1 MNDKQLRELL
11 ADLSFEE
18 KLGEIQQITNTY
30 FGENGIVTGTDD
42 RHILS
47 EEEVY
52 LAGSVINVV
61 GPDEII
67 KIQKNHIKNHPHHI
81 PMIFMLDIIHGFATS
96 FPIPLAQSC
105 SFEPELVEA
114 IARETAK
121 EASAAGLHVTFSPM
135 VDICRDARWGRVMES
150 SGEDPYLSSKMSEA
164 AVKGYQGDDL
174 SKEGTIAA
182 CVKHFA
188 AYGMVEAGRE
198 YGNVDTSER
207 FLRQY
212 YLPPYKAACDAGSA
226 LLMSAFTAN
235 GGIPA
240 TGDKHV
246 MVDILRDEW
255 GYDGAVIT
263 DYGSTRTMKSHGVPK
278 TDAEVAKLA
287 LEAQVDIEMCL
298 YCYYNGLPELL
309 EKGDITMEQIDRA
322 VLRVLQ
328 LKNKLGLFENPF
340 RYTDANKAYE
350 LKNNPDALSL
360 ARDSVSRTAVL
371 LKNEGNLLPI
381 NVTDNKKIAFIGP
394 YVEERDMFGGWAIRK
409 QHKIEIKN
417 IHTAVSERYG
427 SDNLVFNAGCKMLGE
442 DEELLKYSPHRFVNL
457 TADIE
462 YDEVAR
468 KEKIAKAVEDAKN
481 ADTVVMCI
489 GEHTKIG
496 GELTSRANITIPK
509 IQKELF
515 DAVAEVND
523 NIVVVLFNHRP
534 LDISEINAKAK
545 AVMTVWFPGIMA
557 ADGVT
562 DLLFGEKAP
571 TGRLT
576 MCFPHTVGQC
586 PIYYAQLPTDHSPV
600 TESYF
605 VTGFIDCPLTP
616 LYSFGEGL
624 TYTEFEYSNVRLS
637 KDTLCEGEKLIAS
650 VDVKNVGE
658 RDGIETVQLYIRDPY
673 AAVSRPLKELKG
685 FKKVAI
691 KKGETVTVEFELTT
705 EDMKFYNV
713 ELEYIWE
720 PGEIEVYIGPDSRVT
735 EHKDFMLV

>member
-1 MNDKQLRELL
+1 MTEKQLLDLL
-11 ADLSFEE
+11 NDLSFEE

-47 EEEVY
+47 EAEVN

-61 GPDEII
+61 GPE
-67 KIQKNHIKNHPHHI
+67 KIREVQENHIKNHPHHI
-81 PMIFMLDIIHGFATS
+81 PMVFMLDIIHGFATS
-96 FPIPLAQSC
+96 FPTPLAQSC

-121 EASAAGLHVTFSPM
+121 EACVSGLNVTFSPM

-150 SGEDPYLSSKMSEA
+150 SGEDPYLSSKMAEA

-198 YGNVDTSER
+198 YGTVDTSER

-235 GGIPA
+235 GGVPA

-255 GYDGAVIT
+255 GWDGALIT
-263 DYGSTRTMKSHGVPK
+263 DYGSTRTMKSHGVPE

-309 EKGDITMEQIDRA
+309 EKGEITMEQIDRA

-340 RYTDANKAYE
+340 RYTDAEKAYE
-350 LKNNPDALSL
+350 LKNNPGALAL
-360 ARDSVSRTAVL
+360 AQDSVSRISVL
-371 LKNEGNLLPI
+371 LKNDDKILPLDA
-381 NVTDNKKIAFIGP
+381 NDKKKVAFIGP
-394 YVEERDMFGGWAIRK
+394 YVEEPDMFGGWSIRN
-409 QHKIEIKN
+409 QHKIDIKN
-417 IHTAVSERYG
+417 IHTAINERYPDG
-427 SDNLVFNAGCKMLGE
+427 NFVFNEGCMLLGA
-442 DEELLKYSPHRFVNL
+442 DEPVFKYSPRRAEHY
-457 TADIE
+457 ASKME
-462 YDEVAR
+462 SDEAAR
-468 KEKIAKAVEDAKN
+468 KAKIAKAVEDAKN

-489 GEHTKIG
+489 GEHTMMG
-496 GELTSRANITIPK
+496 GELASKANILIPK

-534 LDISEINAKAK
+534 LDISEISEKAK
-545 AVMTVWFPGIMA
+545 AVLVVWFPGIMA
-557 ADGVT
+557 ADGIT
-562 DLLFGEKAP
+562 DVLFGEKAP

-600 TESYF
+600 TEDYF
-605 VTGFIDCPLTP
+605 VTGFLDCPLTP
-616 LYSFGEGL
+616 LYTFGEGM
-624 TYTEFEYSNVRLS
+624 TYTEFEYGQVKLS
-637 KDTLCEGEKLIAS
+637 KDTLSEGETLTAS
-650 VDVKNVGE
+650 IEVKNVGD

-691 KKGETVTVEFELTT
+691 KKGETVNVEFSLTT
-705 EDMKFYNV
+705 EDLKFYNV
-713 ELEYIWE
+713 ELEYVWE
-720 PGEIEVYIGPDSRVT
+720 PGEIQVFIGPDSNVK
-735 EHKDFMLV
+735 EHTDFKLV

>member
-1 MNDKQLRELL
+1 MTEKQLKELL

-30 FGENGIVTGTDD
+30 FGDSGIVTGTDD
-42 RHILS
+42 RHILT
-47 EEEVY
+47 EDEVNM
-52 LAGSVINVV
+52 AGSVINVI
-61 GPDEII
+61 GPA
-67 KIQKNHIKNHPHHI
+67 KIREVQENHIKNHPHHI
-81 PMIFMLDIIHGFATS
+81 PMVFMLDIIHGFATS
-96 FPIPLAQSC
+96 FPTPLAQSC

-114 IARETAK
+114 IAHETAR
-121 EASAAGLHVTFSPM
+121 EASVSGLHVTFSPM

-150 SGEDPYLSSKMSEA
+150 SGEDPYLSSKMAEA

-198 YGNVDTSER
+198 YGTVDTSER

-235 GGIPA
+235 GGVPA

-255 GYDGAVIT
+255 GWNGALIT
-263 DYGSTRTMKSHGVPK
+263 DYGSTRTMKSHGVPE
-278 TDAEVAKLA
+278 TDVEVAKLA
-287 LEAQVDIEMCL
+287 IEAQVDIEMCL
-298 YCYYNGLPELL
+298 YCYHNGLPELL
-309 EKGDITMEQIDRA
+309 EKGEITMEQIDRA
-322 VLRVLQ
+322 VMRVLQ
-328 LKNKLGLFENPF
+328 LKNKLGLFENPY
-340 RYTDANKAYE
+340 RYTDAEKAYE
-350 LKNNPDALSL
+350 LKNNPEALAL
-360 ARDSVSRTAVL
+360 AQDSVSRIAVL
-371 LKNEGNLLPI
+371 LKNEDKILPL
-381 NVTDNKKIAFIGP
+381 DAKKNKVAFIGP
-394 YVEERDMFGGWAIRK
+394 YVEEPDMFGGWSIRN
-409 QHKIEIKN
+409 QHKIDIKN
-417 IHTAVSERYG
+417 IHTAVSERYP
-427 SDNLVFNAGCKMLGE
+427 DADFTYNAGCKLLGE
-442 DEELLKYSPHRFVNL
+442 EEEIFKCSPRRAARYVEWTETDAN
-457 TADIE
+457 
-462 YDEVAR
+462 AR

-489 GEHTKIG
+489 GEHTMMG
-496 GELTSRANITIPK
+496 GELSSRAHIVIPK
-509 IQKELF
+509 IQQELF
-515 DAVAEVND
+515 DAVAAVND
-523 NIVVVLFNHRP
+523 NIVVVLFDHRP
-534 LDISEINAKAK
+534 LDISAIVPKAK
-545 AVMTVWFPGIMA
+545 AVLNVWFPGIMA
-557 ADGVT
+557 AHGIT
-562 DLLFGEKAP
+562 DMLFGDKAP

-600 TESYF
+600 TEDFY

-624 TYTEFEYSNVRLS
+624 TYTEFEYGEVKLS
-637 KDTLCEGEKLIAS
+637 KDTLSEGETLIAS
-650 VDVKNVGE
+650 VDVKNVGD
-658 RDGIETVQLYIRDPY
+658 RDGVETVQLYIRDPY

-691 KKGETVTVEFELTT
+691 KKGETATVEFELTT

-720 PGEIEVYIGPDSRVT
+720 PGEIQVFIGPDSTVK
-735 EHKDFMLV
+735 EHTDFKLV

>member
-1 MNDKQLRELL
+1 MTEKQLKELL

-30 FGENGIVTGTDD
+30 FGDNGIVTGTDEG
-42 RHILS
+42 HILS
-47 EEEVY
+47 EEEVNM
-52 LAGSVINVV
+52 AGSVINVL
-61 GPDEII
+61 GPTQIRE
-67 KIQKNHIKNHPHHI
+67 IQKKHIENHPHHI

-96 FPIPLAQSC
+96 FPTPLAQSC
-105 SFEPELVEA
+105 SFEPELAEA

-121 EASAAGLHVTFSPM
+121 EACVSGLHVTFSPM
-135 VDICRDARWGRVMES
+135 VDISRDARWGRVMES
-150 SGEDPYLSSKMSEA
+150 SGEDPYLSSRMAEA
-164 AVKGYQGDDL
+164 TVKGYQGDDL

-198 YGNVDTSER
+198 YGTVDTSER

-235 GGIPA
+235 AGIPA

-246 MVDILRDEW
+246 MVDILRNEW
-255 GYDGAVIT
+255 GWNGALIT
-263 DYGSTRTMKSHGVPK
+263 DYGSTRTMKSHGVPE
-278 TDAEVAKLA
+278 TDAQVAKLA
-287 LEAQVDIEMCL
+287 IEAQVDIEMCL
-298 YCYYNGLPELL
+298 YCYHNGLPELL
-309 EKGDITMEQIDRA
+309 EKGEVTMEQIDRA

-340 RYTDANKAYE
+340 RYTDEQKAYE
-350 LKNNPDALSL
+350 LKNNAGALAL
-360 ARDSVSRTAVL
+360 ARDSVSRTSVL
-371 LKNEGNLLPI
+371 LKNENKILPLSP
-381 NVTDNKKIAFIGP
+381 KGQKIAFIGP
-394 YVEERDMFGGWAIRK
+394 YTTETDTFGGWAIRN
-409 QHKIEIKN
+409 QHKIELRNIK
-417 IHTAVSERYG
+417 TAVSERYPDG
-427 SDNLVFNAGCKMLGE
+427 DFIFNAGCMMLGS
-442 DEELLKYSPHRFVNL
+442 DEEVIKYTPHRAKL
-457 TADIE
+457 YADYIE
-462 YDEVAR
+462 TDEVAR

-481 ADTVVMCI
+481 ADIVVMCI
-489 GEHTKIG
+489 GEHTEMG
-496 GELTSRANITIPK
+496 GELASRAHIVIPK

-515 DAVAEVND
+515 DAVAAVND
-523 NIVVVLFNHRP
+523 NIVVVLFDHRP
-534 LDISEINAKAK
+534 LEIVEIASKAK
-545 AVMTVWFPGIMA
+545 AVLNVWFPGIMA
-557 ADGVT
+557 AEGIT
-562 DLLFGEKAP
+562 DMLFGEKAP

-576 MCFPHTVGQC
+576 MCFPYAVGQC

-600 TESYF
+600 LEDVY

-616 LYSFGEGL
+616 FYSFGEGL
-624 TYTEFEYSNVRLS
+624 TYTEFEYSKVKLS
-637 KDTLCEGEKLIAS
+637 KDTLSEGEKLIAS
-650 VDVKNVGE
+650 VDVKNIGE

-713 ELEYIWE
+713 ELEYVWE
-720 PGEIEVYIGPDSRVT
+720 PGEIQVFIGPDSNVK
-735 EHKDFMLV
+735 EHTDFMLV